1 MTFEVNL
8 SFLGFLSKSTCQAG
22 AINAMASLG
31 KHVLQ
36 PSKKGNLCKS
46 WTFLREKFGYFFI
59 FRWSPSYLWRSLLAS
74 RCGLCW
80 CKFFLGPSWSKW
92 KHDPAYKHAILTLN
106 IATKWTYSW
115 KINQAKLIQQLWQ
128 QWCYSETPPGLKKR
142 TQSLR
147 LGNSGLE
154 WTAPGSISAAR
165 MHGQSSS
172 SICSSGLPFDPCS
185 SSH

>member
-1 MTFEVNL
+1 MGFIVNQHVRLEPSTPWLRWANL
-8 SFLGFLSKSTCQAG
+8 SFNPVRNHIKAELSWRKSLAT
-22 AINAMASLG
+22 
-31 KHVLQ
+31 
-36 PSKKGNLCKS
+36 
-46 WTFLREKFGYFFI
+46 FFI

-80 CKFFLGPSWSKW
+80 CKFFLVPSWSKW

-115 KINQAKLIQQLWQ
+115 KISQAKLIKQLWQ